1 MEIRVSTNWDPKLP
15 EALSKYP
22 VSHVYG
28 KLADDVVGGC
38 RPSFLLPQVSR
49 EEIAQHVKECQQAG
63 LKFSYLLNTL
73 SLANTQY
80 TKEGYAQIRELLDWL
95 TEIKV
100 DALTIAIPYLI
111 RLVKMHY
118 PHFYVKVSSVSRIN
132 TVTRAKQYEDMGV
145 EEIIIDEMLNR
156 DFETLKA
163 INDAVQI
170 PTEVI
175 CNPCCLWECAQ
186 QFEHVNHDGHA
197 SQTQSHNDYCYLQ
210 LPYIICSGQKL
221 ADPANIMKAR
231 WIRPEDLHY
240 YEEIG
245 ITRFKVVERF
255 KTSNALTLA
264 VDAYANRHFD
274 GNLIDLLTLPNKGS
288 YLPPN
293 MDYFNKPDKIDMA
306 KVQEVA
312 GLMDFSFHD
321 AIEIP
326 NKKLDGFLD
335 FFKTNDCRRMS
346 CDDCG
351 YCQKFFEKIGTHHK
365 DIALTQAG
373 KLSAFAKVITDGDI
387 FGK

>member
-15 EALSKYP
+15 EALSQFP

-49 EEIAQHVKECQQAG
+49 EDIGQHVAECHRAG

-145 EEIIIDEMLNR
+145 DEIIIDEMLNR

-221 ADPANIMKAR
+221 ADPVHIMKAR

-255 KTSNALTLA
+255 KTSDALTMA
-264 VDAYANRHFD
+264 VQAYAKRHFD

-326 NKKLDGFLD
+326 NKKLDGFLE

-351 YCQKFFEKIGTHHK
+351 YCAKFFEKIGTHHK
-365 DIALTQAG
+365 DVALTQAG
-373 KLSAFAKVITDGDI
+373 KLSAFAKVITDGEI